1 MLQEKL
7 GRRIA
12 GLRKSRRLTQARLAK
27 ILGYSVDFISLVER
41 GVNAPTVAGLEKF
54 ADVFK
59 VTVRDLFTFAKLPK
73 AHLAALL
80 NLKGNR
86 TRKDQ

>member
-1 MLQEKL
+1 MLQKKL

-12 GLRKSRRLTQARLAK
+12 KLRKSRKLTQARLAK

-54 ADVFK
+54 AKVFK
-59 VTVRDLFTFAKLPK
+59 ITVRDLFTFVELPK
-73 AHLAALL
+73 A
-80 NLKGNR
+80 R
-86 TRKDQ
+86 FRRRI